1 MNMYNALVNMVIA
14 RFIISVA
21 KLRLFFESS
30 IGCLWKI
37 RNRNKNENSC
47 KSANYETAGSAPY
60 GKITSPPAFSVH
72 KSSKRSSLCVIW
84 AFVLYLLNP
93 KTVKSLHGNDII
105 LHTLTLAFNT
115 RLFSAIGTTHC
126 GKQTSILC
134 LIRQRFKVGLHPT
147 FSFTS
152 PPPSSR
158 SVYTFPLWAF
168 VSGGGLGGRRYD
180 CF

>member
-1 MNMYNALVNMVIA
+1 MKQSALRPMEK
-14 RFIISVA
+14 S
-21 KLRLFFESS
+21 LHHPLF
-30 IGCLWKI
+30 
-37 RNRNKNENSC
+37 
-47 KSANYETAGSAPY
+47 PY
-60 GKITSPPAFSVH
+60 T

-115 RLFSAIGTTHC
+115 RLFSAIATTHC

-168 VSGGGLGGRRYD
+168 VSGGGLGGRRCQRRD
-180 CF
+180 

>member
-1 MNMYNALVNMVIA
+1 MNMYNALVYMVIA
-14 RFIISVA
+14 RFMISVA

-47 KSANYETAGSAPY
+47 KSVNYETAGSAPY

-72 KSSKRSSLCVIW
+72 KSGKRSSLCVIW

-105 LHTLTLAFNT
+105 LHTLTLAFNIVT
-115 RLFSAIGTTHC
+115 TQFTTLAPASETGNNIFIPALQIRLKIVTFASAS
-126 GKQTSILC
+126 K
-134 LIRQRFKVGLHPT
+134 
-147 FSFTS
+147 
-152 PPPSSR
+152 
-158 SVYTFPLWAF
+158 
-168 VSGGGLGGRRYD
+168 
-180 CF
+180 